1 MSVPFGDITMK
12 RRIALTAMW
21 WIAVSGC
28 TPLGLWVYDDPG
40 FEVQRVRLRPDQV
53 TDSSVVV
60 ALVLWNPNDYEI
72 STVRFD
78 LKLRLGG
85 ATVGQFARD
94 SFIPMDRI
102 ATTELALPFTPTS
115 TAAGMLAQYTWGTHR
130 FVVEG
135 RATFDTPFGKRTTRV
150 AHGGE
155 IVFGGEVE
163 STAGNVGGVERH
175 PGVPPP
181 DWSPTVWPRLEPN
194 PRNAS
199 R

>member
-1 MSVPFGDITMK
+1 
-12 RRIALTAMW
+12 MW
-21 WIAVSGC
+21 WVAVSAC
-28 TPLGLWVYDDPG
+28 TPLGVWVYEDPG
-40 FEVQRVRLRPDQV
+40 FEVQRVRLRADQV

-60 ALVLWNPNDYEI
+60 GLLLWNPNDYEL

-78 LKLRLGG
+78 LKLRLDNS
-85 ATVGQFARD
+85 TVGQFVRD
-94 SFIPMDRI
+94 SFIPMDKVE
-102 ATTELALPFTPTS
+102 TTQLALPFTPTS
-115 TAAGMLAQYTWGTHR
+115 KDAEKLARFTKGTHK

-135 RATFDTPFGKRTTRV
+135 RATFETPFGKRTLRV

-155 IVFGGEVE
+155 IAFGGDVE
-163 STAGNVGGVERH
+163 PAAANGGGEPRR
-175 PGVPPP
+175 PGLPLP